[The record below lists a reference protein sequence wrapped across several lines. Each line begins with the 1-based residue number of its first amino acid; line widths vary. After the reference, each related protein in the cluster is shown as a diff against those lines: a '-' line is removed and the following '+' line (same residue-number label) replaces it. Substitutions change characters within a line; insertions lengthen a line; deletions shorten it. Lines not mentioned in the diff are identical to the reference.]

1 MPRSRCTA
9 SWAHGLRR
17 RGVAVDDGRVPADD
31 APCPCGWGE
40 PYGRCCGALHR
51 GEREATTAEA
61 LMRSRYSA
69 FAVGDA
75 AYLLRSW
82 HPGTRPAALDLDDD
96 VRWLHLAVTAV
107 ERGGPFDDEGVVA
120 FEAVAR
126 ADGRRHVQ
134 GERSRFVREGG
145 RWVYVDGEPT

>member
-1 MPRSRCTA
+1 
-9 SWAHGLRR
+9 
-17 RGVAVDDGRVPADD
+17 
-31 APCPCGWGE
+31 
-40 PYGRCCGALHR
+40 
-51 GEREATTAEA
+51 
-61 LMRSRYSA
+61 MRSRYSA

-82 HPGTRPAALDLDDD
+82 HPSTRPADLDLDDG

-107 ERGGPFDDEGVVA
+107 ERGGPFDDDGVVA

-134 GERSRFVREGG
+134 GERSRFAREGG
-145 RWVYVDGEPT
+145 RWLYVDGTTA

>member
-1 MPRSRCTA
+1 MSRQP
-9 SWAHGLRR
+9 
-17 RGVAVDDGRVPADD
+17 PADD

-40 PYGRCCGALHR
+40 TYGRCCGRLHR
-51 GEREATTAEA
+51 EEAQASTAEA

-75 AYLLRSW
+75 EHLLRTW
-82 HPGTRPAALDLDDD
+82 HPGTRPADLSLDDD

-107 ERGGPFDDEGVVA
+107 QRGGPFDDEGVVV

-126 ADGRRHVQ
+126 GSDGRQVQ
-134 GERSRFVREGG
+134 RERSTFLREDG
-145 RWVYVDGEPT
+145 RWLYVGAVGRG

>member
-1 MPRSRCTA
+1 
-9 SWAHGLRR
+9 
-17 RGVAVDDGRVPADD
+17 VAVDDGRVPADD

-134 GERSRFVREGG
+134 GERSRFAREGG